1 VSTAVAELIDVHKRF
16 ADTEALRGLS
26 MTIMQGEIVAVLGP
40 NGAGKTTAMNLL
52 LGLRQPDQG
61 TARLYGQDPRNWR
74 ARRNIGVTPQ
84 DTDFPVSW
92 VNRSLG
98 PPQVRGFQMP
108 REALLVIDIQKEVLD
123 PKGTLG
129 GDLPKV
135 ADDLLAAVR
144 TMVDWAH
151 GQSVPVIWIRMA
163 FREGYIDA
171 PLSVREAADE
181 MAGRLVDGSWGADIC
196 DDVGQREDDFVI
208 TKKRP
213 SAFFGTDLDWL
224 LRGLGV
230 ERLIV
235 IGTSTNWA
243 VESTV
248 RDAESLDYRVV
259 IAREATGARMGD
271 MHEPSLRT
279 MGTRF
284 AEVVSVAEVI
294 GGSASG

>member
-1 VSTAVAELIDVHKRF
+1 
-16 ADTEALRGLS
+16 
-26 MTIMQGEIVAVLGP
+26 M
-40 NGAGKTTAMNLL
+40 
-52 LGLRQPDQG
+52 
-61 TARLYGQDPRNWR
+61 
-74 ARRNIGVTPQ
+74 PQ
-84 DTDFPVSW
+84 D
-92 VNRSLG
+92 
-98 PPQVRGFQMP
+98 
-108 REALLVIDIQKEVLD
+108 ALLVVDVQKEVLD

-135 ADDLLAAVR
+135 AEGLLAAVR

-151 GQSVPVIWIRMA
+151 DWDIPVIWIRMA
-163 FREGYIDA
+163 FRPGYIDA

-196 DDVGQREDDFVI
+196 DDVGRQDHDIVI

-213 SAFFGTDLDWL
+213 SAFFGTDLDWV

-235 IGTSTNWA
+235 VGTSTNWA

-248 RDAESLDYRVV
+248 RDADSLDYRVV
-259 IAREATGARMGD
+259 IPREATGARMGD

-284 AEVVSVAEVI
+284 AEVVSVADI
-294 GGSASG
+294 LGRPSKD

>member
-1 VSTAVAELIDVHKRF
+1 MSRD
-16 ADTEALRGLS
+16 
-26 MTIMQGEIVAVLGP
+26 
-40 NGAGKTTAMNLL
+40 
-52 LGLRQPDQG
+52 
-61 TARLYGQDPRNWR
+61 
-74 ARRNIGVTPQ
+74 
-84 DTDFPVSW
+84 
-92 VNRSLG
+92 
-98 PPQVRGFQMP
+98 
-108 REALLVIDIQKEVLD
+108 ALLVIDVQKEVLD

-135 ADDLLAAVR
+135 ADGLLAAVR

-151 GQSVPVIWIRMA
+151 AQDIPVIWIRMA
-163 FREGYIDA
+163 FRLGYIDA
-171 PLSVREAADE
+171 PLSVRESADE
-181 MAGRLVDGSWGADIC
+181 MAGRLVDGSWGADIM
-196 DDVGQREDDFVI
+196 DGVGQRDDDYVI

-224 LRGLGV
+224 LRGLAV

-248 RDAESLDYRVV
+248 RDADSLDYRVV

-271 MHEPSLRT
+271 MHEYALRS

-284 AEVVSVAEVI
+284 AEVVSVAKIVGE
-294 GGSASG
+294 SATD

>member
-1 VSTAVAELIDVHKRF
+1 
-16 ADTEALRGLS
+16 
-26 MTIMQGEIVAVLGP
+26 M
-40 NGAGKTTAMNLL
+40 
-52 LGLRQPDQG
+52 
-61 TARLYGQDPRNWR
+61 
-74 ARRNIGVTPQ
+74 PQ
-84 DTDFPVSW
+84 D
-92 VNRSLG
+92 
-98 PPQVRGFQMP
+98 
-108 REALLVIDIQKEVLD
+108 ALLVVDVQKEVLD

-135 ADDLLAAVR
+135 AEGLLAAVR

-151 GQSVPVIWIRMA
+151 DRDIPVIWVRMA
-163 FREGYIDA
+163 FRPGYIDA

-196 DDVGQREDDFVI
+196 DDVGRRDHDIVI

-213 SAFFGTDLDWL
+213 SAFFGTDLDWV

-235 IGTSTNWA
+235 VGTSTNWA

-248 RDAESLDYRVV
+248 RDADSLDYRVV
-259 IAREATGARMGD
+259 IPREATGARMGD

-284 AEVVSVAEVI
+284 AKVVSVADILEQP
-294 GGSASG
+294 SED

>member
-1 VSTAVAELIDVHKRF
+1 
-16 ADTEALRGLS
+16 
-26 MTIMQGEIVAVLGP
+26 
-40 NGAGKTTAMNLL
+40 
-52 LGLRQPDQG
+52 
-61 TARLYGQDPRNWR
+61 
-74 ARRNIGVTPQ
+74 
-84 DTDFPVSW
+84 
-92 VNRSLG
+92 
-98 PPQVRGFQMP
+98 MP
-108 REALLVIDIQKEVLD
+108 CEALLVIDIQKEVLD